1 MYKNKIYFYYNH
13 HVRFYSNI
21 YNAQKELHD
30 LIFSHSICVDK
41 YTQKYDNFLIGK
53 QPSTISSKIV
63 RNIFNTRMS
72 L

>member
-1 MYKNKIYFYYNH
+1 MSDSIQI
-13 HVRFYSNI
+13 I

-30 LIFSHSICVDK
+30 LILSCLICVDK
-41 YTQKYDNFLIGK
+41 YTQKYDSFLIRK